1 MKRRDHTASVSCLLA
16 AVVFLLIQ
24 GAAVA
29 QEFMP
34 PPAGYPGT
42 PSLVVGRFY
51 IQGGVQYR
59 NVTRFAFERS
69 TRTVLDPYQWG
80 TPPFGPDRQ
89 NYWDPIPF
97 GTGTPNVGYPNDQTL
112 GYPTGVATDA
122 PTISGIWV
130 YNNGSINPNGDGGFV
145 WPNNP
150 WSATPVIGLGQYS
163 LSGGGVFNIG
173 VFTISTPS
181 NQVGTGATPGFD
193 PDNPPVMA
201 NTYSV
206 TWQRVLDAT
215 VDDAPEA
222 GVESILYQYN
232 GRQFNQEYQT
242 NIWSPSIELGFQWT
256 NFFDLFTAFSWY
268 DISRN
273 LSKSFTGGT
282 TDLLRRAFRDT
293 FPFGSD
299 NDSNWPTSPTSSN
312 TIIGGNEANQQIL
325 PDSPGVIGYPRRQFF
340 LVNYGLGNATANETI
355 NLHSDVRVYEW
366 RSGVRSWVPLYG
378 MGRFGVIFGPMMSI
392 LNWNA
397 SEHGIYTFLIPNV
410 PDPSVFETF
419 DNNNGTLT
427 SFGLFGGLDV
437 EIAMNR
443 WYAKFTGQYNLSEQK
458 ALANSQYTDTNVNL
472 SGFTY
477 IVSGGLRF

>member
-1 MKRRDHTASVSCLLA
+1 MKRRDHTAPVSCLLA

-51 IQGGVQYR
+51 IQAGVQYR
-59 NVTRFAFERS
+59 NVTRFAFERG
-69 TRTVLDPYQWG
+69 TRTVLNPYQWG
-80 TPPFGPDRQ
+80 VPPFGPDRQ
-89 NYWDPIPF
+89 NYWDAFPF
-97 GTGTPNVGYPNDQTL
+97 GSGTGTPGYPPV
-112 GYPTGVATDA
+112 PTGAAGTD
-122 PTISGIWV
+122 PNTSGIWT
-130 YNNGSINPNGDGGFV
+130 YNNGAIDPNGDSL
-145 WPNNP
+145 WPTAP
-150 WSATPVIGLGQYS
+150 FTTAPLPGLGQHDIDP
-163 LSGGGVFNIG
+163 GTVW
-173 VFTISTPS
+173 
-181 NQVGTGATPGFD
+181 QVGIFTVSAPSSQVGNGTSVGFD
-193 PDNPPVMA
+193 PLAPPNM
-201 NTYSV
+201 NQTFSI
-206 TWQRVLDAT
+206 TWQRVMDAT
-215 VDDAPEA
+215 VTGEDGGP
-222 GVESILYQYN
+222 GLESILYQYN

-273 LSKSFTGGT
+273 LSQSFTGGT
-282 TDLLRRAFRDT
+282 TDLVRRAFRDT
-293 FPFGSD
+293 FPYSSD
-299 NDSNWPTSPTSSN
+299 YDVVWPTSPYSSN
-312 TIIGGNEANQQIL
+312 TIIGGDGNSQIN

-340 LVNYGLGNATANETI
+340 LVNYGLGNATASETI

-378 MGRFGVIFGPMMSI
+378 MGRFGVTFGPMMS
-392 LNWNA
+392 LLSWNA
-397 SEHGIYTFLIPNV
+397 SEHGIYTFVIPNV
-410 PDPSVFETF
+410 PEPSVFETL
-419 DNNNGTLT
+419 DHMNGTLT

-437 EIAMNR
+437 ELAMNR

-458 ALANSQYTDTNVNL
+458 ALANSPNTDTNVNL